1 MYYPSYLHIQV
12 DVDSHNT
19 EFQVSSNHREDV
31 GGDGLFQQIRAKLL
45 SYNFLLPRLRPPQ
58 SSWLWGLVDGGRTCP
73 ILSEDV

>member
-1 MYYPSYLHIQV
+1 MRLLENSLYLKKKKKKKNSPSYLHIQV
-12 DVDSHNT
+12 DVDTHNT

-58 SSWLWGLVDGGRTCP
+58 SS
-73 ILSEDV
+73 